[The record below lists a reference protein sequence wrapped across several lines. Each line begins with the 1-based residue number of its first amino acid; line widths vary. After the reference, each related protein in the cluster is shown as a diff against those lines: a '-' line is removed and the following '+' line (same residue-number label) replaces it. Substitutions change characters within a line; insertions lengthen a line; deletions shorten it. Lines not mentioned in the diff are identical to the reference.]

1 MPQTSRFLG
10 PVFVG
15 PVYHP
20 AGTPFSADDYLRA
33 GHQVPTP
40 EQLELWA
47 AREKVRAR
55 RQDR

>member
-15 PVYHP
+15 PVYHS

-47 AREKVRAR
+47 DREKVPAPR
-55 RQDR
+55 